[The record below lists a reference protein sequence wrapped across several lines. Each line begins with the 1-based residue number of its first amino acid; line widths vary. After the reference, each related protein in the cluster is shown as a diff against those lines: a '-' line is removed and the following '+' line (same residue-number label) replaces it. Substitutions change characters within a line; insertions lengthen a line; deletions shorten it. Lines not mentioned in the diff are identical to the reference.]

1 MNIRKSTSATD
12 ADAFAGFA
20 KLASGG
26 LQRIPVTRTLF
37 ADIDTPVGTYLK
49 AGNAPY
55 TYLLESVQGGQ
66 KWGRYSFIGL
76 PSRRIIKVSG
86 LRVTELLN
94 QPDQFSQASQSGQSA
109 QSPQSLEGQITEVSS
124 FECEDPLE
132 YIHEQ
137 SQKLH
142 IPAALAAA
150 QPQEL
155 IDLPRFSGGFVGYF
169 SYECAAY
176 SEKRLRHLL
185 DKPDHIGC
193 PETIL
198 MQSDE
203 IIAFD
208 NLLGKMTLICY
219 ADVEQAADI
228 KSAYQAGQE
237 RLDEMAQVIARPLPA
252 ALNSSLRLQG
262 NDSDDDLRKLL
273 SEDAESQGAEYR
285 AMVTKIKQYIRAGDV
300 MQVVPSQRMEIDY
313 THDPFDFY
321 RALRTVNPAPYMFHL
336 NLGDF
341 SIAGA
346 SPEILSRLERT
357 EDGRIANL
365 RPIAGTRRRGKN
377 KEEDDL
383 LAQEMLADPK
393 EIAEHLMLIDLGR
406 NDVGKVS
413 KVGSVK
419 VNDEFSV
426 EKYSHVMHISS
437 NVIGELK
444 DDLDAMDLLRASLPA
459 GTLSGAAKIRAM
471 EIIAELETSKR
482 GIYGGALGYL
492 DWQGNMDMCIAIR
505 TAVIKDN
512 KLFLQAGGGIV
523 ADSDEHLEW
532 RETLNKR
539 GALLRVV
546 SMLGIGGGK

>member
-1 MNIRKSTSATD
+1 MNPFE
-12 ADAFAGFA
+12 AFT
-20 KLASGG
+20 KLSSQG
-26 LQRIPVTRTLF
+26 LQRIPVTKTLY

-49 AGNAPY
+49 VGNSPY
-55 TYLLESVQGGQ
+55 SYLLESVEGGQ

-76 PSRRIIKVSG
+76 PSKRIIKVSG
-86 LRVTELLN
+86 
-94 QPDQFSQASQSGQSA
+94 F
-109 QSPQSLEGQITEVSS
+109 QITELRKNAGEDKEET
-124 FECEDPLE
+124 FECADPLE
-132 YIHEQ
+132 YIREQ
-137 SQKLH
+137 AEKLH
-142 IPAALAAA
+142 IPAELATN
-150 QPQEL
+150 QPEEL
-155 IDLPRFSGGFVGYF
+155 KLLPRFSGGFVGYF

-185 DKPDHIGC
+185 DKTDTIGC
-193 PETIL
+193 PQIVM

-219 ADVEQAADI
+219 ADVKQAANI
-228 KSAYQAGQE
+228 KDAYE
-237 RLDEMAQVIARPLPA
+237 VAQVRLAEMSEMIAKPLPPE
-252 ALNSSLRLQG
+252 LNSSLRLEG
-262 NDSDDDLRKLL
+262 RDTDDNLQKLL
-273 SEDAESQGAEYR
+273 SKAAEFQGKEYR
-285 AMVTKIKQYIRAGDV
+285 DMVTKVKQYIHAGDV
-300 MQVVPSQRMEIDY
+300 MQAVPSQRMEINFP
-313 THDPFDFY
+313 HDSFNFY

-336 NLGDF
+336 HLDDF

-357 EDGRIANL
+357 EQGRIATL
-365 RPIAGTRRRGKN
+365 RPIAGTRRRGTN
-377 KEEDDL
+377 EEEDKL
-383 LAQEMLADPK
+383 LEKEMLADPK

-406 NDVGKVS
+406 NDIGKIS

-419 VNDEFSV
+419 VSDEFNV
-426 EKYSHVMHISS
+426 EKYSHVMHIAS
-437 NVIGELK
+437 NVTGEIK
-444 DDLDAMDLLRASLPA
+444 DDLGAMDLLRATLPA

-505 TAVIKDN
+505 TAVIKDD

-539 GALLRVV
+539 GALLRVIN
-546 SMLGIGGGK
+546 MLGLDGENF